1 MSVLLDEATI
11 VLDDLDFAPSCEE
24 CDAAPAKAVRCRKCD
39 DVELLCA
46 QHAHALVQ
54 EIERITSS
62 GLVVHEECGQSSSS
76 VDEAIAVV
84 PL

>member
-1 MSVLLDEATI
+1 MSVLLDEDTI
-11 VLDDLDFAPSCEE
+11 FLEDLDFAPSCEE
-24 CDAAPAKAVRCRKCD
+24 CDAAPVKAVRCRKCD

-46 QHAHALVQ
+46 HHAQALVE
-54 EIERITSS
+54 EIERITSH

-84 PL
+84 AL